1 MKLGLLE
8 DPLRFTVEHLFWLR
22 KLPQSRDDELEQEE
36 SKLLSRV
43 SKIIQKNCNIELFS
57 SVVKMMQ
64 NFEYLQNGASL
75 NAEDV
80 NKLLDEMQMNDTIS
94 LFIRSQNAG
103 IMLTKRKTGVLVG
116 AFEVS
121 CTQEPVTAPGNLH
134 SEYPGPYTEISNAR
148 FNDSQFKLVFSRTL
162 ADLTNNVIQDAIAQV
177 AKKDVSAYIFV
188 LTFRRQLMNIVKL

>member
-8 DPLRFTVEHLFWLR
+8 DPLRFTIEHLFWLR
-22 KLPQSRDDELEQEE
+22 NLPQSRDDELEQEE

-57 SVVKMMQ
+57 SVVKMMR

-103 IMLTKRKTGVLVG
+103 IMLTQRETGVLVG

-121 CTQEPVTAPGNLH
+121 CTQEPVTAPGNLR

-162 ADLTNNVIQDAIAQV
+162 ADLTNNALQDAIAQV
-177 AKKDVSAYIFV
+177 AKKDVSADIFV
-188 LTFRRQLMNIVKL
+188 PNI